1 MQPARLDLCVTRGA
15 TLRKPLRLMQPHYV
29 WRDISTISKTA
40 PVQLTVPAHG
50 LPGEDWPVWV
60 EGVSGWSEIN
70 KAKETER
77 FRLGAVVDADTLEF
91 NALNGSGRNASGG
104 KLVYQPP
111 VDLTA
116 CTGSLTI
123 TWADGG
129 TLLLTTENGGLVVA
143 GLGRL
148 MLILTAAQ
156 TAALSPRTGTYLL
169 LITDSVGDVT
179 PWAAGGVRVTMGAGN
194 G

>member
-1 MQPARLDLCVTRGA
+1 MQPARLDLCVTQGA
-15 TLRKPLRLMQPHYV
+15 TMRKPLRLMQPQYV
-29 WRDISTISKTA
+29 WRDISAISKTA
-40 PVQLTVPAHG
+40 PVRLTVTAHD
-50 LPGEDWPVWV
+50 LPGEDWPVWI
-60 EGVSGWSEIN
+60 EGVSGWSALN
-70 KAKETER
+70 RAKETER
-77 FRLGAVVDADTLEF
+77 FRLGVVVDANTVEF
-91 NALNGSGRNASGG
+91 NSLNGSNQNASGG

-123 TWADGG
+123 TWADGT

-156 TAALSPRTGTYLL
+156 TAALTPRTGTYLL

-179 PWAAGGVRVTMGAGN
+179 PWAAGDVRVTLGAGN